1 VRELNPE
8 SKIATQMFLTDAT
21 MKVKLEEQMEV
32 VLILTTVPMLA
43 MVVPGLDQ
51 PLMEFVLVTQPP
63 FS

>member
-1 VRELNPE
+1 
-8 SKIATQMFLTDAT
+8 MFLTDAT